1 MKILQINKFFYPK
14 GGAETYLFSLISL
27 LSKNGHEVVGFS
39 QKNKNNINIKGE
51 EFFINEINL
60 DKFYFKNIFKI
71 GRIFW
76 SFKAKKNISKLI
88 NQGNIDLVHVHNI
101 YHQISPSILSTIKKA
116 GLPIVMTV
124 HDFKLVSPNYTLWA
138 TKNQGTSKSFI
149 AKLLMSLE
157 YIFHRSMGVYQRNID
172 LFIAPSEFVKNKLI
186 SSGFEANKII
196 VLPHFIESNDKINN
210 LAEKNYIVC
219 FGRLDESKGLDILI
233 KAFAQIKS
241 NTNLKIIGN
250 GPYRKELEKLAKNLE
265 VENKIEF
272 IDHCNKKDL
281 ELIMAQSLFTIF
293 PSLVHETF
301 GLGIIESYFLGKPVI
316 ASKVGAYEENVINYK
331 TGFLVE
337 PENILELKNAI
348 EKLILDI
355 DLRKSMGQSAKQ
367 MALDMFTA
375 DIHINKINH
384 IYDSLIFN
392 SRAEKNHYEL
402 EKEYAQKI
410 LETPKGEARNQII
423 TRAYD
428 EINSLVNKY
437 RTDGIRG
444 HSNSTLK
451 IIANL
456 ISKNDHLLD
465 YGCGGGEL
473 VNLLNKKGYRA
484 DGFDV
489 SSVTIER
496 AQKSQD
502 INNKFIVGDLNQI
515 ENKYDLI
522 VMDNVIEHIA
532 PDEIKDTLSKIRNIL
547 KDNGK
552 LLIITPHRF
561 SGPHDISGHFIK
573 LGSKAQGLHLKEFDL
588 EQLVREVKE
597 CNYGNIFGYLFNPRI
612 TEIINIYIKPNK
624 LWLKKSMFLEKIFS
638 FKIFNSALKLNKKLT
653 KVFIALMFPTIIIA
667 EK

>member
-14 GGAETYLFSLISL
+14 GGTETYLFSLISL
-27 LSKNGHEVVGFS
+27 LSKNGHEIVGFS

-76 SFKAKKNISKLI
+76 SFGAKKNISKLI
-88 NQGNIDLVHVHNI
+88 NQEDIDLVHIHNI

-124 HDFKLVSPNYTLWA
+124 HDFKLVSPNYTLFA
-138 TKNQGTSKSFI
+138 TKNQRTSKSFI
-149 AKLLMSLE
+149 ARLLMSLE
-157 YIFHRSMGVYQRNID
+157 YFFHRSIKVYQNNID

-186 SSGFEANKII
+186 SSGFEVNKII
-196 VLPHFIESNDKINN
+196 VLPHFIESNDQINN
-210 LAEKNYIVC
+210 LAEKNYIIC
-219 FGRLDESKGLDILI
+219 FGRLDTSKGIDILI

-241 NTNLKIIGN
+241 DSDLKIIGN
-250 GPYRKELEKLAKNLE
+250 GPYKKELEKLVKNLG

-272 IDHCNKKDL
+272 IDHCHKKDL
-281 ELIMAQSLFTIF
+281 ELIMAQSLFTVF

-316 ASKVGAYEENVINYK
+316 ASRVGAYTENVTNNK
-331 TGFLVE
+331 TGLLVE
-337 PENILELKNAI
+337 PENIPELKNAI
-348 EKLILDI
+348 EKLILDL

-375 DIHINKINH
+375 DIHINKINN
-384 IYDSLIFN
+384 IYNSLIFN
-392 SRAEKNHYEL
+392 LKAEKNHYEL

-410 LETPKGEARNQII
+410 LATPKGAVRNQII
-423 TRAYD
+423 AQAYD

-437 RTDGIRG
+437 SQDGIRG

-456 ISKNDHLLD
+456 ISKKDHILD

-473 VNLLNKKGYRA
+473 VNLLNRNGYQA

-489 SSVTIER
+489 SSAIIER
-496 AQKSQD
+496 AKKSQD
-502 INNKFIVGDLNQI
+502 INNKFITGDLNQI
-515 ENKYDLI
+515 KNKYDFI
-522 VMDNVIEHIA
+522 VMDNVIEHLA
-532 PDEIKDTLSKIRNIL
+532 PDEIKEILIKLKNIL
-547 KDNGK
+547 KDNGQ

-561 SGPHDISGHFIK
+561 SGPHDISGHFTK

-588 EQLVREVKE
+588 QELVSEVKE
-597 CNYGNIFGYLFNPRI
+597 CNYNSIFGYLFNPRI
-612 TEIINIYIKPNK
+612 TEKINISIRPNK
-624 LWLKKSMFLEKIFS
+624 LWLKKSLLLEKIFS
-638 FKIFNSALKLNKKLT
+638 FKIFNLALKLNRELT

-667 EK
+667 KK